1 MAKDQAVAQVTPAP
15 ETPKED
21 FDQAFEK
28 LAEMVEPTANPEVL
42 AQPVDKPADTTAEA
56 PAQESEKEKPE
67 DEEDSEEAEEL
78 DEDEEEEDDEEEE
91 SEEEEDEVSEV
102 ATKKAKKGAPDS
114 DEKLLER
121 FAEIVK
127 EKALP
132 AQQTQT
138 QQSQPQQAPP
148 MFSKDEEEF
157 LTTYEKEWPDI
168 AKAETLRRRAEYK
181 ELVGYIFSEI
191 AKEISPVLES
201 VKTISERTHLQD
213 LQSTVNDYDDVR
225 DKVVDWVGKQ
235 PAYLQPAYNH
245 VIQQGTVDEVVDLIN
260 RYKAD
265 TGVKVAQAPSSP
277 PARKKMDTELPSATK
292 QAAASL
298 APVSSKRSA
307 VIAGVD
313 SGDFE
318 SAFAAFADKL

>member
-1 MAKDQAVAQVTPAP
+1 MAKDQAAAQATPAP

-67 DEEDSEEAEEL
+67 DEEDSEEAEES

-102 ATKKAKKGAPDS
+102 ATKKAKKNGSES

-127 EKALP
+127 EKAIP
-132 AQQTQT
+132 SQPQVQQPT
-138 QQSQPQQAPP
+138 PQQAPP

-213 LQSTVNDYDDVR
+213 LQSTVTDYDDVR